1 MQCHRDVHRYNLP
14 VMNQLSHGMIVSS
27 CLYISKNILVD
38 FPSSG
43 LICFVV
49 DLVLIWEIL
58 GRLFSVINKKRY

>member
-43 LICFVV
+43 LI
-49 DLVLIWEIL
+49 VL
-58 GRLFSVINKKRY
+58 